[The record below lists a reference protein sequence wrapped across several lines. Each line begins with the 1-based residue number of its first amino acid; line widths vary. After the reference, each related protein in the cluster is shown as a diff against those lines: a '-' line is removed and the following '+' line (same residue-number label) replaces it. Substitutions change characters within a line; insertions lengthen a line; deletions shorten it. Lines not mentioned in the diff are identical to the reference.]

1 MVAIINITVIIQ
13 QVYNSGGMYNSL
25 YLCPPSHL
33 VIVIAQDGQGF
44 MPIVNKPHPQAT
56 PSDSVCL
63 LP

>member
-33 VIVIAQDGQGF
+33 VTVITQDGQGF
-44 MPIVNKPHPQAT
+44 MPIQ
-56 PSDSVCL
+56 
-63 LP
+63 